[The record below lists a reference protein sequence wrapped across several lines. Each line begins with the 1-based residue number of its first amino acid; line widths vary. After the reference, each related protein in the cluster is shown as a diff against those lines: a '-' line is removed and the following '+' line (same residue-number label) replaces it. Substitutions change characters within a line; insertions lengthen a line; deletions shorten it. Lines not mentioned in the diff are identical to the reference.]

1 MNRNQKASF
10 AIIAVAAIAGT
21 AYATT
26 TIENDAQLAVHAKTS
41 LGQAVA
47 IAEQHAKGRAARA
60 EIEQSDKGLV
70 YEVEVV
76 AGPKVFDIEID
87 ATTGEVI
94 KVSEDGNDSYE
105 GGAGD
110 QDD

>member
-1 MNRNQKASF
+1 MNRNQKASL
-10 AIIAVAAIAGT
+10 AVIAAAAIAGA

-26 TIENDAQLAVHAKTS
+26 TIENDAKLALQAKTS

-47 IAEQHAKGRAARA
+47 TAEQHAKGRAARA
-60 EIEQSDKGLV
+60 EIDQSDKGLV

-94 KVSEDGNDSYE
+94 KVSEDANDSYA
-105 GGAGD
+105 GGARD